1 MANFYRE
8 QYRFA
13 GDADCLIHFGISG
26 QKWGIRRYQNYDG
39 TLTEEGRQ
47 RYLLGSDSEGNPT
60 ISKTALDL
68 YNRTSDRMNK
78 DLKRINKKYDK
89 VDLNDDRNNLE
100 YTKEIRDSWQKAYRD
115 VLAKDLKTD
124 PATLEGQDWL
134 SSVFGYNSNLDI
146 EIEELEKKVKASEK
160 KEKKE
165 SKGNPGTS
173 ASSGSSSKSSSAN
186 EGKYANKKMSET
198 QAIQQA
204 YKDLEKMY
212 PDFDKFPL
220 DKQDQLFFDY
230 MNESGLYKWT
240 I

>member
-26 QKWGIRRYQNYDG
+26 QKWGIRRYQNYDD

-134 SSVFGYNSNLDI
+134 NSVFGYNSNLDI
-146 EIEELEKKVKASEK
+146 EIEELEKKVK
-160 KEKKE
+160 
-165 SKGNPGTS
+165 TS
-173 ASSGSSSKSSSAN
+173 I
-186 EGKYANKKMSET
+186 YLLM
-198 QAIQQA
+198 
-204 YKDLEKMY
+204 
-212 PDFDKFPL
+212 
-220 DKQDQLFFDY
+220 KQIVQDHILLHIF
-230 MNESGLYKWT
+230 
-240 I
+240 